1 VHGGPKVDERQ
12 ELDAGEDLVA
22 HYEVLR
28 AAALTEGAT
37 AGGLAAALLVA
48 QGMPAWMRGWRACAP
63 APARPPVLQGATA
76 PTEVVGVL
84 AAMALAC
91 A

>member
-1 VHGGPKVDERQ
+1 M
-12 ELDAGEDLVA
+12 
-22 HYEVLR
+22 R
-28 AAALTEGAT
+28 AAALTEGA
-37 AGGLAAALLVA
+37 AGGGLAAALLVA
-48 QGMPAWMRGWRACAP
+48 QGMPAWMRGWRACVP
-63 APARPPVLQGATA
+63 APARPPVLPGAPS